1 MRAFRYRLAAVL
13 KRAEHAEQRLQVEVA
28 RLQEELS
35 RTRRQMQEMARLR
48 EALRVRL
55 RALHGGEVDL
65 SLLQE
70 VRRDLDRADVLFEQ
84 AARLRRSQEERMEAL
99 RERLLTAARERQ
111 RFEKHRDSLAGR
123 HRRAELA
130 AETKQLD
137 EIGASRHASVRPSLR
152 GLR

>member
-13 KRAEHAEQRLQVEVA
+13 KRAEHAEQRLQVELA

-35 RTRRQMQEMARLR
+35 RTCRQLQALGRLR

-70 VRRDLDRADVLFEQ
+70 VRRDLDRADVLLEA
-84 AARLRRSQEERMEAL
+84 AARLRRSQEERLEAL
-99 RERLLTAARERQ
+99 QERLLAAARERQ
-111 RFEKHRDSLAGR
+111 RFEKHRDSLADR
-123 HRRAELA
+123 HRRAEQA
-130 AETKQLD
+130 AEAKQLD
-137 EIGASRHASVRPSLR
+137 EIGTARHASARLSLR
-152 GLR
+152 GPP

>member
-70 VRRDLDRADVLFEQ
+70 VRRDLDRADGLFEQ

-99 RERLLTAARERQ
+99 RERLLAAARERQ

>member
-35 RTRRQMQEMARLR
+35 RTRRQMEELSRLR

-55 RALHGGEVDL
+55 RALYGGEVDL

-70 VRRDLDRADVLFEQ
+70 VRRDLDRADGLFEE
-84 AARLRRSQEERMEAL
+84 AARLRRNQEERMEAL
-99 RERLLTAARERQ
+99 RERLLAAARERQ

-123 HRRAELA
+123 HRRAELT

-137 EIGASRHASVRPSLR
+137 EIGAARHASARPSLR
-152 GLR
+152 GPL